1 VNIFVFYIIYTYK
14 NLIFTTPLPNLNSL
28 IIMKKNLLL
37 FVLLFATAFITNA
50 QTVDTGIA
58 IQGIARDNVGVA
70 KDNQDISLTFTLYY
84 GSNTQIYQ
92 KNKVLSTD
100 AKGVF
105 STILDLNA
113 DQKILVANHE
123 AKLKIEDVGGLGSG
137 DDFVISDAELQPVP
151 YAVAA
156 SNGVPTGAIMP
167 FVGSAAPAGWMVC
180 DNRDIPISPATQKLR
195 DLLNATK
202 TPDLRGQFLSGAGG
216 TGNKSAKEILE
227 QAVPIH
233 THTITGLDDHNIPA
247 HRHTIAGNNAVDGES
262 VMLHGLNA
270 THDDREGFMKFLSVE
285 KADQTNIT
293 LKKRFNYIPS
303 TFKTGK
309 EPDLDLSHSNA
320 SISSIG
326 SGSVVRPESYVVT
339 YIIKL

>member
-1 VNIFVFYIIYTYK
+1 MK
-14 NLIFTTPLPNLNSL
+14 N
-28 IIMKKNLLL
+28 NLLL

-50 QTVDTGIA
+50 QTVATGIA

-70 KDNQDISLTFTLYY
+70 KDNHKISLRFTLYY
-84 GSNTQIYQ
+84 DGSNTQIY
-92 KNKVLSTD
+92 KNKQDLITD

-151 YAVAA
+151 YALAA
-156 SNGVPTGAIMP
+156 RNGVPTGAIMP
-167 FVGSAAPAGWMVC
+167 FVGSSAPAGWIIC
-180 DNRDIPISPATQKLR
+180 DGSDIPTSPATQKLR
-195 DLLNATK
+195 DLLKATK

-285 KADQTNIT
+285 KADQNSST
-293 LKKRFNYIPS
+293 LKERFNYIPS
-303 TFKTGK
+303 TFKTGE

-320 SISSIG
+320 SISPIG
-326 SGSVVRPESYVVT
+326 SGDVVRPESYVVT